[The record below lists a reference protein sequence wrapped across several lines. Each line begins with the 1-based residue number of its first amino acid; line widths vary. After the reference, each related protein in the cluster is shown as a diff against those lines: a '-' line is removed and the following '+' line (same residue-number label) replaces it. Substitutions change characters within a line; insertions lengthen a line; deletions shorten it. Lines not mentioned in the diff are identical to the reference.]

1 MYNLPEF
8 KDHSP
13 TFYHDFIARH
23 PFALLC
29 GCDPAG
35 KPIATQLPI
44 LLREENGKVFLRG
57 HIMKDTD
64 HHQALE
70 QNPEVLLVFTGPH
83 AYVSAS
89 WYTNPVMGSTWNYLS
104 VQAHGRIRWMD
115 EAELRQLMQELS
127 LHFEGG
133 NLQSPTVFNNLP
145 KAYTDALVQWI
156 SGIEVEVEK
165 LEQVVKLSQNR
176 DAESYR
182 NIQARLRAQGGQ
194 AAELAQEM
202 EKRYEGL
209 FGG

>member
-8 KDHSP
+8 KDHNPS
-13 TFYHDFIARH
+13 FYRDFIAQH
-23 PFALLC
+23 PFAFLC
-29 GCDPAG
+29 GCDVEG

-44 LLREENGKVFLRG
+44 RLYESDGKMFLRG

-64 HHQALE
+64 HHRALE
-70 QNPEVLLVFTGPH
+70 QNPHALLVFTGPH

-104 VQAHGRIRWMD
+104 VQAHGRIRWM
-115 EAELRQLMQELS
+115 EETELRELMQDLT
-127 LHFEGG
+127 LHFEKG
-133 NLQSPTVFNNLP
+133 NTGSPTVFNNLP
-145 KAYTDALVQWI
+145 KAYTDAMVQWI
-156 SGIEVEVEK
+156 SGIEIEVEK

-194 AAELAQEM
+194 AAEVADEM
-202 EKRYEGL
+202 EKRFQGL
-209 FGG
+209 FGV